1 MGALAAGAAGVSPD
15 APGSTRIALAPVGP
29 TGVTFAGI
37 GGPAMRSAG
46 LDMLGDAGA
55 LGVTGL
61 LEVVGRLPTI
71 WKAFQRTAA
80 RLAGPGRPDLVLL
93 IDYPDFNLRLA
104 RRARENGVPVLYFI
118 SPQVWAWR
126 GGRVRQIASRVDR
139 MLVIL
144 PFEEPIYRDAGVPV
158 EFVGHPLLDLARA
171 ERTREQSLRPLGLDP
186 HRPTIALLP
195 GSRRN

>member
-15 APGSTRIALAPVGP
+15 APGSTRIAPATLGP

-80 RLAGPGRPDLVLL
+80 RLAGPGPPDPVLL
-93 IDYPDFNLRLA
+93 IDYPAFNLRLGRPA
-104 RRARENGVPVLYFI
+104 RGNRGPGPLFFCPQGWAR
-118 SPQVWAWR
+118 
-126 GGRVRQIASRVDR
+126 
-139 MLVIL
+139 
-144 PFEEPIYRDAGVPV
+144 
-158 EFVGHPLLDLARA
+158 
-171 ERTREQSLRPLGLDP
+171 
-186 HRPTIALLP
+186 
-195 GSRRN
+195 